1 MAWIYLITAALF
13 EIGWPLG
20 FKMAHLSE
28 HKIVWIVFS
37 VAAMTLSGAFLYLA
51 QKHITISV
59 AYAVWTGIGA
69 MGTFLLGV
77 LVFGDGSASR
87 YLPLTIWNQFT
98 KSKTL
103 SNTTSPGMSWLWAA
117 VIPASKWPKT

>member
-28 HKIVWIVFS
+28 HKVFS

-77 LVFGDGSASR
+77 LVFGDGS
-87 YLPLTIWNQFT
+87 
-98 KSKTL
+98 TL
-103 SNTTSPGMSWLWAA
+103 YSWLG
-117 VIPASKWPKT
+117 VIFIISGVILLKISHFGA

>member
-28 HKIVWIVFS
+28 HKIAWIVFS

-77 LVFGDGSASR
+77 LFFGDAS
-87 YLPLTIWNQFT
+87 
-98 KSKTL
+98 TL
-103 SNTTSPGMSWLWAA
+103 YSWFG
-117 VIPASKWPKT
+117 VIFIISGVILLKISHFGA

>member
-59 AYAVWTGIGA
+59 AYAVSALWERFCSA
-69 MGTFLLGV
+69 FCFLATLPP
-77 LVFGDGSASR
+77 FTAGSAS
-87 YLPLTIWNQFT
+87 F
-98 KSKTL
+98 S
-103 SNTTSPGMSWLWAA
+103 SSAA
-117 VIPASKWPKT
+117 LFC

>member
-20 FKMAHLSE
+20 FKME

-77 LVFGDGSASR
+77 LFFGDGS
-87 YLPLTIWNQFT
+87 
-98 KSKTL
+98 TL
-103 SNTTSPGMSWLWAA
+103 YSWLG
-117 VIPASKWPKT
+117 VIFIISGVILLKISHFGA

>member
-77 LVFGDGSASR
+77 LFLATVPPFTAGSAS
-87 YLPLTIWNQFT
+87 F
-98 KSKTL
+98 S
-103 SNTTSPGMSWLWAA
+103 SSAA
-117 VIPASKWPKT
+117 LFC

>member
-20 FKMAHLSE
+20 FKMAQSG
-28 HKIVWIVFS
+28 HKIAWICFS
-37 VAAMTLSGAFLYLA
+37 AATMALSGAFLYLA

-59 AYAVWTGIGA
+59 AYAIWTGIGA

-77 LVFGDGSASR
+77 LVFGDSSSL
-87 YLPLTIWNQFT
+87 Y
-98 KSKTL
+98 
-103 SNTTSPGMSWLWAA
+103 SWFGIIFIISG
-117 VIPASKWPKT
+117 VILLKISHFSV

>member
-69 MGTFLLGV
+69 VGTVMIGILFFKEPV
-77 LVFGDGSASR
+77 SFGR
-87 YLPLTIWNQFT
+87 LFFIFT
-98 KSKTL
+98 LIVSIIGLKIV
-103 SNTTSPGMSWLWAA
+103 SP
-117 VIPASKWPKT
+117 